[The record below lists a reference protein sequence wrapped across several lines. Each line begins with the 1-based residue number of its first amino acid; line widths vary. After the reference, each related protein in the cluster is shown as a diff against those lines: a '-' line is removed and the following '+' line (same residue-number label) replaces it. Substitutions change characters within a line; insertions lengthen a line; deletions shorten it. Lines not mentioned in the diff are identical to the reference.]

1 MEKNQKILKFLS
13 YFTIIWNSVALA
25 FKIVF
30 LTLLL
35 LLTFVCA
42 KNISLSNE
50 VADAINNAV
59 VENVTPDTYNDTF
72 SENSTQD
79 NKGFKPIP
87 DSKHIEK
94 GIHFSYNGTDFNVN
108 KDFSM
113 SKVSGSDIQNLSV
126 VFAVILIIAIVW
138 TIFTKFLVIYTGA
151 LGLRASK
158 KPEKSK
164 VPFVLACVISVF
176 SAIKIILYVLFSGI
190 GFVCTVS
197 SIVFIIFTV
206 YLGVVKKDYENTLKE
221 SSPQSDNN
229 TTEVIN
235 NTTEETVENGDL
247 ENRESE

>member
-42 KNISLSNE
+42 KDISLSNE

-113 SKVSGSDIQNLSV
+113 SKVSGSDIQNFKCSICRNSYNSYCVDYIYKIPCYIYWCFRTSCQQKAWKIKGTFCFGLCYKC
-126 VFAVILIIAIVW
+126 
-138 TIFTKFLVIYTGA
+138 IFCY
-151 LGLRASK
+151 
-158 KPEKSK
+158 
-164 VPFVLACVISVF
+164 
-176 SAIKIILYVLFSGI
+176 
-190 GFVCTVS
+190 
-197 SIVFIIFTV
+197 
-206 YLGVVKKDYENTLKE
+206 
-221 SSPQSDNN
+221 
-229 TTEVIN
+229 
-235 NTTEETVENGDL
+235 
-247 ENRESE
+247 

>member
-42 KNISLSNE
+42 KDISLSNE

-59 VENVTPDTYNDTF
+59 VENVTPDTYNNTF
-72 SENSTQD
+72 SENSNQ
-79 NKGFKPIP
+79 NSKGFKPIP

-138 TIFTKFLVIYTGA
+138 TIFTKFLVIFTGA

-206 YLGVVKKDYENTLKE
+206 YLGIIKKDYENTLKE

-229 TTEVIN
+229 NTEVIN

-247 ENRESE
+247 ENKESE

>member
-13 YFTIIWNSVALA
+13 YFTIIWNSMALA
-25 FKIVF
+25 FKILL

-35 LLTFVCA
+35 ILTFVCA
-42 KNISLSNE
+42 KDISLSNE
-50 VADAINNAV
+50 VAKTINNA
-59 VENVTPDTYNDTF
+59 F
-72 SENSTQD
+72 SENSNQND
-79 NKGFKPIP
+79 DGFKPIP
-87 DSKHIEK
+87 DSKHIDK

-113 SKVSGSDIQNLSV
+113 SKVSGSDVQNLSV
-126 VFAVILIIAIVW
+126 VFAVMLIIAIVW
-138 TIFTKFLVIYTGA
+138 TIFTKFLVIFTGA

-164 VPFVLACVISVF
+164 VPFVLACIISVF
-176 SAIKIILYVLFSGI
+176 SAIKIIFYVLFSGI

-206 YLGVVKKDYENTLKE
+206 YLGVVKKDYENTLKA

-229 TTEVIN
+229 TTEVVN
-235 NTTEETVENGDL
+235 NTDEEPVDFGLSFWRSIFLFYTLQKFLFEL
-247 ENRESE
+247 